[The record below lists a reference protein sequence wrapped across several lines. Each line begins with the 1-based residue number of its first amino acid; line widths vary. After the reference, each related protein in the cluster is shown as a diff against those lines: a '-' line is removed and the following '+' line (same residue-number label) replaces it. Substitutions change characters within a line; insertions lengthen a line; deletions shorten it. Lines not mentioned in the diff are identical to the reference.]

1 MKPLRILQIQ
11 TFLRSEKVNPRAG
24 GKSRVSLMLTRY
36 LLEAGHEVGVYPWPE
51 RLWGE
56 TVPFAAS
63 PKKAASVFPTLALP
77 PIAQGVI
84 DSIRLF
90 RTKFPARENRSQIES
105 LFFLEGL
112 RIALRR
118 FQPDILH
125 CHQTVSDIPSL
136 LRILGKT
143 VPVILT
149 HHSGRHGQQVDIYD
163 RIIFL
168 SRAMQEE
175 VCRGEGYPLK
185 RSRVLYYPVADDFL
199 HGDVIPAEKRSGIVS
214 VGGLKDAKG
223 IDLLLEVW
231 RRNDTIRKI
240 PLVLCGAGPDEEK
253 YKDFVRRH
261 NLPVQFRGRR
271 TVEEIQAEVSN
282 ALLLVNP
289 SRMEGFSVAIL
300 EALTCGTPVI
310 GWAEQVKELEERWHR
325 SVGFPFDARSQ
336 SAEELEALI
345 LRALQSPIL
354 ESRSREE
361 ISGLARDSF
370 SMQRYGAEMIEL
382 YDQLRKGG

>member
-36 LLEAGHEVGVYPWPE
+36 LLEAGHEVGIYSWPE

-77 PIAQGVI
+77 PFAQGI
-84 DSIRLF
+84 TGFLRLL
-90 RTKFPARENRSQIES
+90 RTKFPAGDHRSGIED

-112 RIALRR
+112 RLALRR

-125 CHQTVSDIPSL
+125 CHQTQSNIPPL
-136 LRILGKT
+136 LRIIGKRI
-143 VPVILT
+143 PVILT
-149 HHSGRHGQQVDIYD
+149 HHSGRRGAQLDVYD

-175 VCRGEGYPLK
+175 VCREESYPLE
-185 RSRVLYYPVADDFL
+185 RSRVLYYPVADEFL
-199 HGDVIPAEKRSGIVS
+199 LGDVIPAENRSGIVN

-231 RRNDTIRKI
+231 RRNDALRDI

-253 YKDFVRRH
+253 YRDFVRRH
-261 NLPVQFRGRR
+261 NLPVRFRGRR
-271 TVEEIQAEVSN
+271 TAREIQDEISN
-282 ALLLVNP
+282 AVLLVNP

-300 EALTCGTPVI
+300 EALTCGTPVV
-310 GWAEQVKELEERWHR
+310 GWAQQVKELEDRWHR
-325 SVGFPFDARSQ
+325 SVGFPFDARCQ
-336 SAEELEALI
+336 SAEELEGLI
-345 LRALQSPIL
+345 LRALQDRIM
-354 ESRSREE
+354 ETRNREE
-361 ISGLARDSF
+361 ISGLARESF
-370 SMQRYGAEMIEL
+370 SMQRYGMEMIEL
-382 YDQLRKGG
+382 YEQLRAGG